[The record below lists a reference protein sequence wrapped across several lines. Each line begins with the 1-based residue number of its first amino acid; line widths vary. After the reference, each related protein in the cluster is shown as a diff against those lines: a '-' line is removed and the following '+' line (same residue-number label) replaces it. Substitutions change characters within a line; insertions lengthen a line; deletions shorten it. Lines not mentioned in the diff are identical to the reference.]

1 MQAKKGCSSCG
12 GTRSLEPVRSQPN
25 ALPAK
30 TATPYGY
37 NSADRAGLTPV
48 RAQTGMSTKTTDPY
62 SGMSGSGLTPVRSQM
77 GGPGMNT
84 NPYANQ
90 GMANPSTRVS
100 AKYGSSSFA
109 GQKFTT
115 TGSAGGMN
123 LSKYVGRG
131 G

>member
-1 MQAKKGCSSCG
+1 MQAKQGCSSCG

-25 ALPAK
+25 MPTAK

-48 RAQTGMSTKTTDPY
+48 RAQSPMSTKTSNPY
-62 SGMSGSGLTPVRSQM
+62 DTSGAQGLTPVRSQM
-77 GGPGMNT
+77 GGAGMNT

-90 GMANPSTRVS
+90 GMANPSTKVS